1 MVTSS
6 TSAAAPPTSAG
17 GGLRQAIG
25 RFTARTPL
33 RVKLI
38 TALLALVIAAL
49 ACISV
54 AGIFVFRGYLLN
66 KTDHEL
72 NSVLSLADQSLQAN
86 GVSPNRPTVNA
97 LSPYV
102 EAFLPTGV
110 RLTPTNLVPATDLP
124 NIPTNSNWLKG
135 NAGHLVT
142 VPAQAGGSAWRVFTL
157 PRVYP
162 SAPDSAFPGNL
173 VPGTLV
179 VGTDLGNINQTV
191 GQLISIDLV
200 VG

>member
-1 MVTSS
+1 MATSS

-66 KTDHEL
+66 KTDREL
-72 NSVLSLADQSLQAN
+72 TSAVGLVDQSLQAN
-86 GVSPNRPTVNA
+86 GVAPNEPTVNA

-102 EAFLPTGV
+102 EAFVPTGV
-110 RLTPTNLVPATDLP
+110 RLAPNGFIPATDLP
-124 NIPTNSNWLKG
+124 SVPSSSDWLK
-135 NAGHLVT
+135 
-142 VPAQAGGSAWRVFTL
+142 
-157 PRVYP
+157 
-162 SAPDSAFPGNL
+162 
-173 VPGTLV
+173 
-179 VGTDLGNINQTV
+179 
-191 GQLISIDLV
+191 
-200 VG
+200 